1 MLLTGLLDED
11 LTWLGTIGDRADYL
25 PGTVLI
31 ADGAEQADF
40 FILLSGRA
48 AVVGAGAVL
57 AHLEPGDVA
66 GEISLIDG
74 LAASATVMLTTSGQV
89 MRVQRAPLLA
99 RLESG
104 DGFAFRF
111 HRAVT
116 KILAARLRGSNRRAS
131 SAEVETQRVIT
142 HFKAA

>member
-1 MLLTGLLDED
+1 MLLTDLLDED
-11 LTWLGTIGDRADYL
+11 LTWLGTIGDRAEYAS
-25 PGTVLI
+25 GSVLI
-31 ADGAEQADF
+31 ADGTEQADF

-74 LAASATVMLTTSGQV
+74 LPASATVMLTAPGQV

-131 SAEVETQRVIT
+131 PAEVEAQRVIT